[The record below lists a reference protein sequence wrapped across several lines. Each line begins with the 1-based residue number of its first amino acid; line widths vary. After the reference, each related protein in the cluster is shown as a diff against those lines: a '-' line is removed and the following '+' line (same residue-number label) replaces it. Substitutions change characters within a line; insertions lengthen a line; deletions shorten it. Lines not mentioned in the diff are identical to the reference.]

1 MTDNLL
7 RVPLQF
13 FQSKSIRKNFINC
26 IGIAIVALGYY
37 GLAEVCRHVV
47 STPQSVTPVWFPDG
61 FASAAILLFGD
72 RLLLGVLLGSFLA
85 NIWAFIKTDSFFHIL
100 QSVSQVAMIAIGT
113 TTGIGLGSYLLRRA
127 IGRESPLRNFR
138 NVALF
143 FWLAG
148 LVGAMLNATT
158 GVTALCLG
166 GNVTWTNYFGVWLTW
181 WISNVTGIF
190 VLTPTLLSW
199 SEIAHSKFFSYL
211 RKKRDRLVKLQHLIE
226 ALMIVAAILTISA
239 IAFNGIYPIEYL
251 ILPCLVWAT
260 FRFGHF
266 AATNLIFLVSVIAII
281 GTLRGT
287 GSFARESIYESLLLL
302 QSFIVATVSFT
313 LILAGTIDEHRR
325 SSNHLKKSQM
335 ELIHKSQLLIE
346 SNRKLRQAKQIAE
359 EANQSKSKFLTNMS
373 HELRT
378 PLNAIIGISQLL
390 QDEVEISPQH
400 KADLQIIY
408 NSGYHLL
415 SLIEDILDISK
426 IEAGKMEIQPMNY
439 KLLELIQEVGESFQF
454 SANNKN
460 IELICDFAPDLPQ
473 IVHTDI
479 KRLKQILFNL
489 LGNAVKFTDKG
500 KVTFRVR
507 RIRDRNL
514 TINAL
519 TDSHFMDPTDPTNT
533 NQLAYSANSISN
545 TMSNAISN
553 PMEIAYLLFEVLDT
567 GVGMDA
573 EKLDKIFLPFEQ
585 LGENKLKSQGTG
597 LGLAISQKI
606 ARMLGGEITV
616 KSEIGL
622 GSCFNLHLSIEVVEP
637 ITYEEINAQLLTQ
650 ESSIV
655 QVNSDLN
662 SDLNSDRELNS
673 FYKSFSEI
681 YPLKILIAEDNLV
694 NQKVAVRIFQRL
706 GYTVDIANNGLEVIA
721 MMRSQTYHVVFMDIQ
736 MPEMNGLETTAKIL
750 EDWNLNSRPRII
762 AMTANAMSGDREDCL
777 AAGMDDYLS
786 KPIQI
791 EQLLAALKRSYAQI

>member
-148 LVGAMLNATT
+148 LVGTMVNATT
-158 GVTALCLG
+158 GVTALCMG

-199 SEIAHSKFFSYL
+199 SEIAHSKFLSYL

-415 SLIEDILDISK
+415 DLIEDILDISK

-454 SANNKN
+454 SATNKK

-553 PMEIAYLLFEVLDT
+553 PIEIAYLLFEVLDT

-585 LGENKLKSQGTG
+585 LGENKIKSQGTG

-650 ESSIV
+650 ESPIV

>member
-211 RKKRDRLVKLQHLIE
+211 RKKRDRLVKLQYLIE

-519 TDSHFMDPTDPTNT
+519 MDSHFMDPTDPTNA
-533 NQLAYSANSISN
+533 NQLAYSANS
-545 TMSNAISN
+545 ISN

-650 ESSIV
+650 ESPIV
-655 QVNSDLN
+655 QVN

>member
-13 FQSKSIRKNFINC
+13 FQSKSIRKKLINC
-26 IGIAIVALGYY
+26 IGITIVALGYY
-37 GLAEVCRHVV
+37 GLAEICRHVV

-148 LVGAMLNATT
+148 LVGTMLNATT

-166 GNVTWTNYFGVWLTW
+166 DNVAWTDYFGVWLTW

-199 SEIAHSKFFSYL
+199 SELIRFKFLSYL
-211 RKKRDRLVKLQHLIE
+211 RKKRDRLVKPQQLIE
-226 ALMIVAAILTISA
+226 ALMILATILTISA

-281 GTLRGT
+281 GTLQGT
-287 GSFARESIYESLLLL
+287 GSFARESMYESLLLL

-325 SSNHLKKSQM
+325 SSNHLKKSQI
-335 ELIHKSQLLIE
+335 ELIQKSQLLIE
-346 SNRKLRQAKQIAE
+346 SNRNLRQAKQIAE

-439 KLLELIQEVGESFQF
+439 KLLELIQEVSESFQF
-454 SANNKN
+454 SANNKK
-460 IELICDFAPDLPQ
+460 IELICDFASDLPQ

-500 KVTFRVR
+500 KVTFRVS
-507 RIRDRNL
+507 RIYDHELN
-514 TINAL
+514 INGL
-519 TDSHFMDPTDPTNT
+519 TDSHFMNSTNA
-533 NQLAYSANSISN
+533 NKLACSANSIPN
-545 TMSNAISN
+545 AMSNE
-553 PMEIAYLLFEVLDT
+553 MEIAYLLFEVLDT
-567 GVGMDA
+567 GLGMDA

-616 KSEIGL
+616 KSQIGL

-637 ITYEEINAQLLTQ
+637 ITYEEINAQLLIQ
-650 ESSIV
+650 ESPIV
-655 QVNSDLN
+655 QVS
-662 SDLNSDRELNS
+662 SDRALNG
-673 FYKSFSEI
+673 FHKGFSEL

-694 NQKVAVRIFQRL
+694 NQKVAVRMFQRL

-721 MMRSQTYHVVFMDIQ
+721 MMRSQTYNVVFMDIQ
-736 MPEMNGLETTAKIL
+736 MPEMDGLETTAKIL

-777 AAGMDDYLS
+777 VAGMDDYLS

-791 EQLLAALKRSYAQI
+791 EQLLTALKRSYAQI

>member
-7 RVPLQF
+7 RVPLQL
-13 FQSKSIRKNFINC
+13 FQPKSIRKNFINC

-166 GNVTWTNYFGVWLTW
+166 GNVAWTNYFGVWLTW

-199 SEIAHSKFFSYL
+199 SEIARSKFLSYL
-211 RKKRDRLVKLQHLIE
+211 RKKRDRLVKPQHLIE
-226 ALMIVAAILTISA
+226 ALMIVATILTISE

-325 SSNHLKKSQM
+325 SSNHLKKSQI
-335 ELIHKSQLLIE
+335 ELIQKSQLLIE

-415 SLIEDILDISK
+415 ALIEDILDISK

-439 KLLELIQEVGESFQF
+439 KLLELIQEVSESFQF

-500 KVTFRVR
+500 KVTFRVS
-507 RIRDRNL
+507 RIRDREL
-514 TINAL
+514 TINTLA
-519 TDSHFMDPTDPTNT
+519 DSHFMAPIMAPTNA
-533 NQLAYSANSISN
+533 NKLACSANS
-545 TMSNAISN
+545 MSNDMSKA
-553 PMEIAYLLFEVLDT
+553 MEIAYLLFEVLDT
-567 GVGMDA
+567 GLGMDA

-616 KSEIGL
+616 KSQIGL

-637 ITYEEINAQLLTQ
+637 ITYEEINAQFLTQ
-650 ESSIV
+650 ESPIV
-655 QVNSDLN
+655 KVNSDR
-662 SDLNSDRELNS
+662 DLNS
-673 FYKSFSEI
+673 FYKSFSKI

-694 NQKVAVRIFQRL
+694 NQMVAVRLFERL

-721 MMRSQTYHVVFMDIQ
+721 MMRSQTYNVVFMDIQ
-736 MPEMNGLETTAKIL
+736 MPEMDGLETTAKIL

-762 AMTANAMSGDREDCL
+762 AMTANAMSGDREECL